1 MSEKDMI
8 ERYIYEVTKRVPQ
21 ETRDEIR
28 MELQGLIDDMCAAEG
43 CSVEEAL
50 QKLGSPAEFAK
61 RYRGDSNYLIGP
73 EYYDNYIWLLKI
85 ALFGI
90 GISAIISAIA
100 QGIIDVESWTG
111 FFTNFFSEL
120 FTTFIN
126 GTISMVGVVT
136 IIFAI
141 LERQTVKLDIKPEE
155 KWSVD
160 ELTKNNASVKSWT
173 PSSLPPIPDKRA
185 IISRSDSVISIVF
198 ITVFAALLLFAPQ
211 LFGAFHYNDGKL
223 QSIACIFNLN
233 EWDSIA
239 PVFIFCLLIALVD
252 EVVRLV
258 TGYYCKPVMYSN
270 IICNALQIAGSVI
283 LLKFM
288 PLFNM
293 DFATQLL
300 QYEGMNEFSTGDIL
314 FYWGNNSFS
323 TVMLAF
329 ICVIACIEMGVTIY
343 KTLRYS

>member
-8 ERYIYEVTKRVPQ
+8 ERYIYEVTRRVPQ
-21 ETRDEIR
+21 ETRDEIG
-28 MELQGLIDDMCAAEG
+28 MELQGLIDDMCNAKG
-43 CSVEEAL
+43 CSVEDAL
-50 QKLGSPAEFAK
+50 QELGNPAEFAK
-61 RYRGDSNYLIGP
+61 RYREDNNYLIGP

-100 QGIIDVESWTG
+100 QGIIDVENWAG
-111 FFTNFFSEL
+111 FFTNFFTEL

-126 GTISMVGVVT
+126 GAISMVGIVT

-141 LERQTVKLDIKPEE
+141 LEYRKVKVEIKPEE
-155 KWSVD
+155 KWSVND
-160 ELTKNNASVKSWT
+160 LTKNAASVKSWT
-173 PSSLPPIPDKRA
+173 PRSLPPIPDKRA
-185 IISRSDSVISIVF
+185 IINRSESIVSIVF

-211 LFGAFHYNDGKL
+211 LFGAFHYDGSKL

-233 EWDSIA
+233 EWSTIA
-239 PVFIFCLLIALVD
+239 PVFIFCLLITLAD

-258 TGYYCKPVMYSN
+258 TGYYCRPVMYSS
-270 IICNALQIAGSVI
+270 IICNVLQVAGAVI

-293 DFATQLL
+293 DFAAQI
-300 QYEGMNEFSTGDIL
+300 QEYAGISDFSTADIL
-314 FYWGNNSFS
+314 IYWGNDWFANFI
-323 TVMLAF
+323 LAF
-329 ICVIACIEMGVTIY
+329 ICAIACIEVAVTIY